1 MRYKEIHPWKV
12 NIEEAVKIQDSL
24 RRKVILNNKLSSLK
38 RIASVDVG
46 FFKHKAKAVVCVF
59 DYPEL
64 GLIETKIAYK
74 DIDFPYIAGF
84 LSFREGPVILEA
96 FKKIEN
102 IPDLVI
108 FDAQGICH
116 PRRLGL
122 ATHLGIILDIPTIG
136 CTKTH
141 FYGKFKMPKEKRGSF
156 SYIYDEKTK
165 EILGIALRTRSNVKP
180 VFVSAGFK
188 IELNKAKEIILNL
201 CRGFRIPE
209 PLRFVDQ
216 LTKDATV

>member
-1 MRYKEIHPWKV
+1 MDYKEIHPWKV
-12 NIEEAVKIQDSL
+12 RIEEAIKIQDSL
-24 RRKVILNNKLSSLK
+24 RKRIILNNKLFSFK
-38 RIASVDVG
+38 RIAAVDVG
-46 FFKHKAKAVVCVF
+46 FSERKAKAVVCVF
-59 DYPEL
+59 NYPGL
-64 GLIETKIAYK
+64 KLIETKIAYK
-74 DIDFPYIAGF
+74 NIDFPYMAGF

-96 FKKIEN
+96 FRKIEN
-102 IPDLVI
+102 IPDLI
-108 FDAQGICH
+108 LFDAQGICH
-116 PRRLGL
+116 PRRLGM
-122 ATHLGIILDIPTIG
+122 ATHLGIILDVPTIG

-188 IELNKAKEIILNL
+188 IDLKKAKEIILKL

-209 PLRFVDQ
+209 PLRFVDR
-216 LTKDATV
+216 LTKNGTV

>member
-1 MRYKEIHPWKV
+1 MRYKKIHPWKV
-12 NIEEAVKIQDSL
+12 NIEEAVKIQNNL
-24 RRKVILNNKLSSLK
+24 RRKVRLNNRIVSLK
-38 RIASVDVG
+38 SIACVDVG
-46 FFKHKAKAVVCVF
+46 YFGRKAKAVVCVF
-59 DYPEL
+59 TYPHL
-64 GLIETKIAYK
+64 KLIETKIAYR
-74 DIDFPYIAGF
+74 DIDFPYIAGL

-96 FKKIEN
+96 FKKIKN

-136 CTKTH
+136 CTKNH

-156 SYIYDEKTK
+156 SYIYDEGTE
-165 EILGIALRTRSNVKP
+165 EILGLALRTRSNVKP
-180 VFVSAGFK
+180 IFVSCGFK
-188 IELNKAKEIILNL
+188 IKLNKAKEIILKL

-216 LTKDATV
+216 LTKDAKL